1 MLLLGL
7 LLVGATAAFTGLVVA
22 DNNSGSPDYAVSVLG
37 HHIATMNTLAAF
49 LAGAALALV
58 FCLGLAMMSG
68 GSRRAWRRRTDL
80 RTARAQVRDAEAERD
95 MLASRVP
102 QDGPAMDGPVAD
114 EPMADRWPADDMP
127 ATKES
132 RGPRHRQRHLF
143 GH

>member
-22 DNNSGSPDYAVSVLG
+22 DNNSGSPNYSVTVLG

-58 FCLGLAMMSG
+58 FCLGLAMMTG
-68 GSRRAWRRRTDL
+68 GSRRAVRRRSDL
-80 RTARAQVRDAEAERD
+80 RAARRDAKDAAAERD
-95 MLASRVP
+95 LLASRVG
-102 QDGPAMDGPVAD
+102 DDTGPMAD
-114 EPMADRWPADDMP
+114 PEPMAGEPQGTEAQVRRRRA
-127 ATKES
+127 
-132 RGPRHRQRHLF
+132 RHLF